1 VVDVTE
7 ITRAPSPLGGSVS
20 TVAATLATLAVATAS
35 PTAAGVAAVGVVLFA
50 AALVRGSRRFVAGGA
65 ALLGVAVLYAGV
77 VGSGVSALV
86 VALWLGVVAWDVGE
100 HAIGVG
106 EQLGRGADSRRV
118 ELVHLAGST
127 FVGALGTAVGYG
139 AYRASTGGQPVVAL
153 VFLLLGVVALVAAL
167 RS

>member
-1 VVDVTE
+1 MTE
-7 ITRAPSPLGGSVS
+7 ITRAPSAFGGSVS
-20 TVAATLATLAVATAS
+20 TLAATLSTVVVATAS

-50 AALVRGSRRFVAGGA
+50 VAVVRGTRRLLTGGA
-65 ALLGVAVLYAGV
+65 VLLLASVLYAGV
-77 VGSGVSALV
+77 FGTGVSALV
-86 VALWLGVVAWDVGE
+86 VALWLGIVAWDVGE

-118 ELVHLAGST
+118 ELVHLAGAT
-127 FVGALGTAVGYG
+127 FVGAMATVVGYG